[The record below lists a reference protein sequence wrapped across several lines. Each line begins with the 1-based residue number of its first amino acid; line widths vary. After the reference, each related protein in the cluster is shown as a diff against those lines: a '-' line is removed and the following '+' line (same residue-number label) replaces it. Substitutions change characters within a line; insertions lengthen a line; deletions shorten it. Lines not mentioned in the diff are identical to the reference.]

1 MEKQDKETLL
11 WDRGFVASKYAG
23 NAKVV
28 VGHTPVQ
35 FARELGY
42 DGELRPLLLNGGHII
57 MVDTGSYLSNGFI
70 SCVDVLNGQTW
81 QSNRF

>member
-1 MEKQDKETLL
+1 M
-11 WDRGFVASKYAG
+11 
-23 NAKVV
+23 
-28 VGHTPVQ
+28 Q

-42 DGELRPLLLNGGHII
+42 DDELRPLLLNGGHII

-70 SCVDVLNGQTW
+70 SCVDVLNDQVW